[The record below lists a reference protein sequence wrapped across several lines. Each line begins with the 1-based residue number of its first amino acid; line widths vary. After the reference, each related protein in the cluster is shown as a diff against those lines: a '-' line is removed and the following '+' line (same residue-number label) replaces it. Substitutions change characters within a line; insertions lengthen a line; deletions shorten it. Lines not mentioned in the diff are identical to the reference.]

1 MKRYVLEIIV
11 FICGAVLMILELV
24 GARIF
29 APYLGT
35 SNFVWTSLIGIIL
48 GSLSLGYWLGGKMA
62 DRKASHE
69 IFSFIIFSGAV
80 YIGIIPF
87 FDRIILNWVTSFVND
102 IRIGAVIASFA
113 LFAAPGVLFGMI
125 SPYAV
130 KLRMN
135 ALDSSGRVVGNL
147 YAVSTVGSI
156 TGTFLTGFYLIPSFG
171 SRNILLFLSIL
182 LILTSFMA
190 YTSRVSAGRLGMLVL
205 IILAIVIENYIGVL
219 SVKAGFIDVDTEY
232 NRVLIYDDADWN
244 TGKPVRRM
252 QLGNEYSS
260 AMFLDESGLVYEY
273 TKYYRMAEHFVPGF
287 KNALMIGGAAYS
299 YPKDYLKR
307 YPEARLDVVEID
319 PKLTEL
325 AERYFNLE
333 KNERLTVYHQDA
345 RIFINNTR
353 NKYDVVLG
361 DAFKSM
367 YALPYQL
374 TTREAVQKTY
384 DILNQGGAAIINI
397 ISAIEGEKG
406 EFLRAEYATYR
417 SVFPQVYL
425 FSVEDKNDGLMVQ
438 NIMLVA
444 LKSDVRPEFVNADR
458 ELNGYLQH
466 LWTNEVK
473 DDMPVL
479 TDDHAPVEHYIMK
492 LLKK

>member
-1 MKRYVLEIIV
+1 
-11 FICGAVLMILELV
+11 
-24 GARIF
+24 
-29 APYLGT
+29 
-35 SNFVWTSLIGIIL
+35 
-48 GSLSLGYWLGGKMA
+48 
-62 DRKASHE
+62 
-69 IFSFIIFSGAV
+69 
-80 YIGIIPF
+80 
-87 FDRIILNWVTSFVND
+87 
-102 IRIGAVIASFA
+102 
-113 LFAAPGVLFGMI
+113 
-125 SPYAV
+125 
-130 KLRMN
+130 MN